1 MFEGSVNNGKPR
13 ILIIDDER
21 AIREMLAEYLGDS
34 YACETAASAAEA
46 LQRLRAGQ
54 FRLVVSD
61 INMPGI
67 SGIELVPRVHELS
80 PGTVVIM
87 MSGAQTVES
96 AVEAMRVG
104 AFDYFV
110 KPLDLRHVEA
120 AVRRALEHQQLLEA
134 KRRYETYLSELVRQR
149 TEELDRVSYQ
159 DAMTGLPNRV
169 LFEDRLVQAL
179 AQARGR
185 GDRLALLLVDLDCFK
200 KVNESLGYEAGDRL
214 LRGVAERLREGLGE
228 EVTVGRFGGDEFALL
243 APRIAGPRDA
253 VAIAY
258 RIREVLAP
266 PFRVEGHDLF
276 VRASVGIGLFPADGE
291 DAPTLLRN
299 AGAALTRAGAGGGGR
314 HEFYA
319 AEMNADALRRLALE
333 ASLWRALEHGE
344 FEVHYQPQYC
354 LNASGG
360 ETRIV
365 GLEALVRWRHPEMG
379 LIPPAEFIPLAE
391 STGLIVPLGEWV
403 LRTACAQN
411 QSWQAAGYPR
421 LRVAVNLSARQLRQ
435 ERLPEIVA
443 SVLDETGLEPDCLE
457 LELTESMLLT
467 DAESAV
473 KVMHGLRELGVLISV
488 DDFGT
493 GYSNLSYLIDLPIN
507 TLKIDRAFVRDVTNN
522 LRHAKLLRSIITM
535 AHDLGLTVKAEGVES
550 ESQRDMLCRLKCD
563 EAQGYLFSRPV
574 PADEF
579 ERLLARDANAEALLC
594 PTPASA

>member
-1 MFEGSVNNGKPR
+1 MFEWSVNRNKPR

-21 AIREMLAEYLGDS
+21 AIRKMLSEYLGDD
-34 YACETAASAAEA
+34 YTCETAASAAEA
-46 LQRLRAGQ
+46 LERLRAGR

-67 SGIELVPRVHELS
+67 SGIELVPRVRELS
-80 PGTVVIM
+80 PDTVVIM

-110 KPLDLRHVEA
+110 KPFDLRHVEA
-120 AVRRALEHQQLLEA
+120 AMRRALDHQRLAEA
-134 KRRYETYLSELVRQR
+134 QRRYETYLEELVRQR
-149 TEELDRVSYQ
+149 TEELDRLSYQ
-159 DAMTGLPNRV
+159 DAVTGLPNRV

-185 GDRLALLLVDLDCFK
+185 GDQLALLLVDLDCFK

-214 LRGVAERLREGLGE
+214 LRGIAERLRERLGE

-243 APRIAGPRDA
+243 APRIGGASDA
-253 VAIAY
+253 VSIAN
-258 RIREVLAP
+258 RIRGALGP
-266 PFRVEGHDLF
+266 SFRVDGHDLH
-276 VRASVGIGLFPADGE
+276 VRASIGVGLFPADGE
-291 DAPTLLRN
+291 DAQTLLRN
-299 AGAALTRAGAGGGGR
+299 VGAALTRAGAGGGGR
-314 HEFYA
+314 CEFYA
-319 AEMNADALRRLALE
+319 AEMNAEALRRLALE
-333 ASLWRALEHGE
+333 GSLWRALEHGE
-344 FEVHYQPQYC
+344 FVVHYQPQYR
-354 LNASGG
+354 LAGPGG
-360 ETRIV
+360 EPHIV
-365 GLEALVRWRHPEMG
+365 GLEALVRWRHPELG

-411 QSWQAAGYPR
+411 RAWQAAGHPR
-421 LRVAVNLSARQLRQ
+421 LRVAVNLSALQLRQ
-435 ERLPEIVA
+435 ERLPELVA
-443 SVLDETGLEPDCLE
+443 CVLDETGLEPDCLE

-467 DAESAV
+467 DAECAV
-473 KVMHGLRELGVLISV
+473 RVMRGLRELGVLISV

-507 TLKIDRAFVRDVTNN
+507 NLKVDRTFVRDVTNN
-522 LRHAKLLRSIITM
+522 QRHAKLLRSIIMM
-535 AHDLGLTVKAEGVES
+535 AHELGLSVKAEGVES

-579 ERLLARDANAEALLC
+579 ERLLARDAHATAGRH
-594 PTPASA
+594 PTRASA